1 MPLISAWHRLSDGL
15 EGTGHWVGLLPLRWL
30 LAWEYFEAGWT
41 KLFGENWFA
50 GIRQQFPWPFDLLP
64 PALNWQLATWA
75 ELLGGVLLFLG
86 LATRPVV
93 VVLIGLTLVATWAVH
108 LPEAWP
114 GLLALHEG
122 YAIRDTGQGNFKLP
136 LLFLAM
142 FLPLLCFGPGRLSL
156 DAWLAARIARAGR

>member
-1 MPLISAWHRLSDGL
+1 MRLISAWQRLIEGL
-15 EGTGHWVGLLPLRWL
+15 EGIGLWVGLLPLRLL
-30 LAWEYFEAGWT
+30 LAWEYFEAGWI
-41 KLFGENWFA
+41 KLHGENWFA

-75 ELLGGVLLFLG
+75 ELLGGALLLLG

-108 LPEAWP
+108 LPDAWP

-122 YAIRDTGQGNFKLP
+122 YAIRDTGHGNFKLP

-156 DAWLAARIARAGR
+156 DGWLAARIARAER